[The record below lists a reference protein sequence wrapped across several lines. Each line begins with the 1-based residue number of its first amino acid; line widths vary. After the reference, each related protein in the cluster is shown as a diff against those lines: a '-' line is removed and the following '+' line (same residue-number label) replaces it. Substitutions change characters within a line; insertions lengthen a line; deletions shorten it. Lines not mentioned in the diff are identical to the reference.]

1 MYYINIL
8 AAVLSTLDKTRDKT
22 KLLSG
27 VSVEREGLPVKGAVE
42 RGRLGDVQ
50 VSGQMPKHRELHMGL
65 KTDYLKKTH
74 KKNTEIVCGC
84 VCVGAY
90 SFRHTEFLQAYCEAV
105 CVPMCLTSYVLS

>member
-22 KLLSG
+22 NILSG

-65 KTDYLKKTH
+65 KTDFLKEKKTQKSCVDACVLERIPSGIQNSYKH
-74 KKNTEIVCGC
+74 TVKLCVFLC
-84 VCVGAY
+84 VC
-90 SFRHTEFLQAYCEAV
+90 RHMY
-105 CVPMCLTSYVLS
+105 

>member
-50 VSGQMPKHRELHMGL
+50 VSGQMPKHRELHMGF
-65 KTDYLKKTH
+65 KTDFLRKH
-74 KKNTEIVCGC
+74 TEILHDVCGTR
-84 VCVGAY
+84 VCR
-90 SFRHTEFLQAYCEAV
+90 SKFLQAYRI
-105 CVPMCLTSYVLS
+105 LTSIR